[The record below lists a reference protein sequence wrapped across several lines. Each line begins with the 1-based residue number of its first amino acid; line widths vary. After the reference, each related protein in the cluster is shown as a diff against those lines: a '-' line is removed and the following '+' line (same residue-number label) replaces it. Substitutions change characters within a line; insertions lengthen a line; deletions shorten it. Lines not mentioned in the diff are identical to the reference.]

1 LKGKVFSYFQPLKK
15 YSFYFINF
23 LTGNKGELGCDGDK
37 GNKGI
42 NHYSYK
48 GKSVFSIR
56 NKGVV

>member
-42 NHYSYK
+42 YRY
-48 GKSVFSIR
+48 
-56 NKGVV
+56 